1 MLYYN
6 SISEAGKEWNIIK
19 DTKSDSPQV
28 KMGYIARFKLIKNIP
43 FDSLVG
49 LWVNLKYEKK
59 MQYIK
64 VLAIV
69 FLNMT
74 ILSVNYKSD
83 MNGIIIFAS

>member
-19 DTKSDSPQV
+19 DTKSDLPQV

-59 MQYIK
+59 NAAYQS
-64 VLAIV
+64 
-69 FLNMT
+69 F
-74 ILSVNYKSD
+74 
-83 MNGIIIFAS
+83 GHRFF